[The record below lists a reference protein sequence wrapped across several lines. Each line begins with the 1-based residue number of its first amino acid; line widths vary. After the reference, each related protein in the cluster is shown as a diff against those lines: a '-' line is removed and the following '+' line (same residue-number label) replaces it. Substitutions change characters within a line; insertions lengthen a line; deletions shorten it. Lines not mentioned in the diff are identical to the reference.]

1 MRVCVR
7 GDRASVVDGER
18 DVFRRLGPRIAVE
31 FGDGASSSASAGKG
45 TGDDATG
52 DGSDVVRFHLRADRA
67 RARHRVVLCEE
78 MCATAFVASARCKL
92 LSLIHI

>member
-31 FGDGASSSASAGKG
+31 FGDRDASSSASAGKG
-45 TGDDATG
+45 TDEDANGDA
-52 DGSDVVRFHLRADRA
+52 SDVVRFHLRADRA
-67 RARHRVVLCEE
+67 RATPRRAVRRDVRHRVRREREV
-78 MCATAFVASARCKL
+78 
-92 LSLIHI
+92 